1 MNIMNDVHEWFGSE
15 QNWKCCLTR
24 IWTAYAVRLYAP
36 LYLISCTRS
45 SVCGGLYVCVCVCVT
60 LFLIYISYYFFVVFR
75 LVSLRIN
82 SINTNMSQRTLFT
95 VSIYYFYIFLFCTL
109 LISMHSFI
117 IEFYFRFLSF
127 VVVVRNQKLNIR
139 FYNFGLGWNLHWY
152 FFFGFWLVF
161 FRKLNSI
168 NTTATML
175 YQMVLIRFLLFFG

>member
-1 MNIMNDVHEWFGSE
+1 MNDSDRNKTENVALRVFG
-15 QNWKCCLTR
+15 QRT
-24 IWTAYAVRLYAP
+24 LYA
-36 LYLISCTRS
+36 STRLS
-45 SVCGGLYVCVCVCVT
+45 ILFHVRVHRASVCGGLYVCVCVCVT

-139 FYNFGLGWNLHWY
+139 FYNFGLG
-152 FFFGFWLVF
+152 
-161 FRKLNSI
+161 
-168 NTTATML
+168 
-175 YQMVLIRFLLFFG
+175 